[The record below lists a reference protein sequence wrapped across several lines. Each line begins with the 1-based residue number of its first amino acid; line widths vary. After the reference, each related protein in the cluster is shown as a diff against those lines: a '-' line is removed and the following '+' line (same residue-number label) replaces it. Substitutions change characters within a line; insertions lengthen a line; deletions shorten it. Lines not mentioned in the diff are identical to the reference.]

1 MDLFIVLAII
11 LGLSGL
17 FSYINERLLHL
28 ETSIGLML
36 LALGVSIFAA
46 VLGAFGTM
54 EFIDAQRQF
63 VEELDLGETLL
74 KGVLCFMLFA
84 GSVNVKLKFLDE
96 EKWLIG
102 SLAIGG
108 TLVAWLLI
116 GGMLW
121 GIAVL
126 FGREVSPIYLFLFG
140 ALIAPTDPIAALAI
154 LGRAG
159 LPDRLEAIISGESLF
174 NDGVGVVLFTMCL
187 AIAIAPVQPTFG
199 EAVVLFLHEVLG
211 GIALGACAAALMNR
225 MLKRSEDYGTQL
237 LVSLSIVALT
247 YGLAEHIEVSG
258 PIASVVTGL
267 LIGNF
272 ARPKMAEAAR
282 ARFDTFWHGIDEIL
296 NAMLFVLIGLNIVL
310 VYPIE
315 GFPAAV
321 TAIVVCLIARAIS
334 VHIPIAFLRRT
345 SALKTDGFG
354 LTKLLTWGGLRG
366 GLALALALS
375 IPDAPDKASV
385 LYMTY
390 AVVAFSIIVQGLT
403 ISRFFKPDELVRII
417 KK

>member
-1 MDLFIVLAII
+1 MDLFALLAII
-11 LGLSGL
+11 LGLSAL

-28 ETSIGLML
+28 ETTIGLML
-36 LALGVSIFAA
+36 LALGFSLLAA
-46 VLGAFGTM
+46 ILDVFGAI
-54 EFIDAQRQF
+54 ELIDAQRRF
-63 VEELDLGETLL
+63 VAQLDLGDTLL

-84 GSVNVKLKFLDE
+84 GSVNVKLKLLAE

-121 GIAVL
+121 GVALL
-126 FGREVSPIYLFLFG
+126 FGLAVSPIYFFLFG

-199 EAVVLFLHEVLG
+199 DAVVLFLREVLG
-211 GIALGACAAALMNR
+211 GIALGVCAAVLMYW
-225 MLKRSEDYGTQL
+225 MLHRSEDYGTQL
-237 LVSLSIVALT
+237 LASLGIVALS
-247 YGLAEHIEVSG
+247 YSLAEHIEVSG

-272 ARPKMAEAAR
+272 ARPQMADTVR

-296 NAMLFVLIGLNIVL
+296 NALLFVLIGLNIVL
-310 VYPIE
+310 LHPVE
-315 GFPAAV
+315 DFPAAI
-321 TAIVVCLIARAIS
+321 TAIIVCLIARAIS
-334 VHIPIAFLRRT
+334 VHIPIALLRRT
-345 SALKTDGFG
+345 SALTTEGFG
-354 LTKLLTWGGLRG
+354 LTRLLTWGGLRG

-375 IPDAPDKASV
+375 IPAAPEKAGV

-403 ISRFFKPDELVRII
+403 ISRFFKPDALARLI
-417 KK
+417 K